1 MIGPMR
7 TVESYRGL
15 QVHVFEPGEDVPSW
29 VQSDVEQG
37 RAVMARGA
45 FKTTASLAH
54 ILDRYIDEML
64 AADSGPGPLPTR
76 PPPVG
81 RR

>member
-1 MIGPMR
+1 MIPAVR

-15 QVHVFEPGEDVPSW
+15 QVHVFEPGEEVPSW

-37 RAVMARGA
+37 RAVMARGE
-45 FKTTASLAH
+45 FKSTAALAH

-64 AADSGPGPLPTR
+64 AADSAPSQVPR
-76 PPPVG
+76 PPVG